1 MGTALGAAGSPGLT
15 GALASGYHGPPEL
28 TVTRALT
35 EWTFD
40 PWMLALIVL
49 LGACYLT
56 GVRRVRAGQAAGVR
70 RVRAEQAALPPARAS
85 AAPASTTRA
94 STAWPVARPIWFCG
108 LGLGFLVIATMSWVS
123 VYQSVLLYPR
133 AVQTVLLVL
142 VVPLFLALGRP
153 LTLFATVFP
162 GPGARLEAVIRSRAA
177 RILTFPAITTLA
189 LVAVPFVMYFTSWYT
204 AVFHSGPLR
213 EVTYLILMVPG
224 YVFFWTLLRVDPVP
238 KEYPYVVS
246 MWITGAEVI
255 GDAFFGIAVIADQ
268 NLIGAGYFHAL
279 ARPWGPTLATD
290 QVVAGGVLW
299 ILGDLVG
306 LPFLAAQLI
315 HLMREDESDAAR
327 IDAEL
332 DAQQAQ
338 LDAERAQQS
347 RLQPATHPAASARHP
362 GAPGQS
368 AAPGQPAALGQSADS
383 GQPAALGQSAD
394 SGQPRV
400 PGQSAHPDE
409 SVDPGQSRK
418 PGQSA
423 ESATSDQPAD
433 EQQPQGSQLWWENDP
448 RFTSRFKP
456 TS

>member
-1 MGTALGAAGSPGLT
+1 
-15 GALASGYHGPPEL
+15 
-28 TVTRALT
+28 VTRALT
-35 EWTFD
+35 EWTLD
-40 PWMLALIVL
+40 PWMLVLIVL
-49 LGACYLT
+49 LGGGYL
-56 GVRRVRAGQAAGVR
+56 AGVR
-70 RVRAEQAALPPARAS
+70 RVRTPRGDNAA
-85 AAPASTTRA
+85 
-94 STAWPVARPIWFCG
+94 TAWPVARPIWFCG
-108 LGLGFLVIATMSWVS
+108 LGLGFLLVATMSWVG
-123 VYQSVLLYPR
+123 VYQSVLMYPR

-153 LTLFATVFP
+153 LTLFAAVFP
-162 GPGARLEAVIRSRAA
+162 RAGARLEAVIRCRPV
-177 RILTFPAITTLA
+177 RILTFPAITTFA

-204 AVFHSGPLR
+204 AVFHSTTVR
-213 EVTYLILMVPG
+213 ELTYLVLMVPG

-238 KEYPYVVS
+238 KEYSYAVS

-290 QVVAGGVLW
+290 QVIAGGVLW

-315 HLMREDESDAAR
+315 HMMREDESDAAR

-338 LDAERAQQS
+338 LEPA
-347 RLQPATHPAASARHP
+347 RLPAAPRDPSQPASARDLHQLSASAASADQADQ
-362 GAPGQS
+362 GDV
-368 AAPGQPAALGQSADS
+368 SAD
-383 GQPAALGQSAD
+383 
-394 SGQPRV
+394 
-400 PGQSAHPDE
+400 HE
-409 SVDPGQSRK
+409 
-418 PGQSA
+418 
-423 ESATSDQPAD
+423 
-433 EQQPQGSQLWWENDP
+433 PQEPQLWWETDP

>member
-1 MGTALGAAGSPGLT
+1 MGT
-15 GALASGYHGPPEL
+15 ALASGYHGPPEL
-28 TVTRALT
+28 TVTRALA

-49 LGACYLT
+49 LGAGYLA
-56 GVRRVRAGQAAGVR
+56 GVRRVRAGRG
-70 RVRAEQAALPPARAS
+70 S
-85 AAPASTTRA
+85 AARGSA
-94 STAWPVARPIWFCG
+94 AWPVARPIWFCG
-108 LGLGFLVIATMSWVS
+108 LGLGSLVIATMSWVG

-153 LTLFATVFP
+153 LTLFASVFP
-162 GPGARLEAVIRSRAA
+162 GAGARLEAVIRSRAA

-204 AVFHSGPLR
+204 AVFHSATLR

-238 KEYPYVVS
+238 KEYPYAVS

-268 NLIGAGYFHAL
+268 NLIAAGYFHAL

-290 QVVAGGVLW
+290 QVIAGGVLW

-315 HLMREDESDAAR
+315 HMMREDESDAAR

-332 DAQQAQ
+332 DAQQAH
-338 LDAERAQQS
+338 LDAGRAQPAP
-347 RLQPATHPAASARHP
+347 LQPAS
-362 GAPGQS
+362 QS
-368 AAPGQPAALGQSADS
+368 G
-383 GQPAALGQSAD
+383 
-394 SGQPRV
+394 
-400 PGQSAHPDE
+400 
-409 SVDPGQSRK
+409 DPGQA
-418 PGQSA
+418 A
-423 ESATSDQPAD
+423 EPAPSGQPAD
-433 EQQPQGSQLWWENDP
+433 EQEPQGSPLWWQNDP

>member
-1 MGTALGAAGSPGLT
+1 MRTALGVAGAPGLT
-15 GALASGYHGPPEL
+15 RTLAAGYHGPPEL

-35 EWTFD
+35 EWTLD

-49 LGACYLT
+49 LGGAYL
-56 GVRRVRAGQAAGVR
+56 AGVR
-70 RVRAEQAALPPARAS
+70 RVRDTGSWPA
-85 AAPASTTRA
+85 
-94 STAWPVARPIWFCG
+94 ARPIWFCG
-108 LGLGFLVIATMSWVS
+108 LGLGFLLIATMSWVG
-123 VYQSVLLYPR
+123 VYQSVLMYPR

-153 LTLFATVFP
+153 LTLFAAVFP
-162 GPGARLEAVIRSRAA
+162 RAGARLEAVIRCRPV
-177 RILTFPAITTLA
+177 RILTFPAITTFV

-204 AVFHSGPLR
+204 AVFHSTTLR
-213 EVTYLILMVPG
+213 ELTYLVLMVPG

-238 KEYPYVVS
+238 KEYSYAVS

-290 QVVAGGVLW
+290 QVIAGGVLW

-315 HLMREDESDAAR
+315 HMMREDESDAAR

-332 DAQQAQ
+332 DAQQAH
-338 LDAERAQQS
+338 LEAARDPADS
-347 RLQPATHPAASARHP
+347 QPAHPP
-362 GAPGQS
+362 AP
-368 AAPGQPAALGQSADS
+368 AT
-383 GQPAALGQSAD
+383 
-394 SGQPRV
+394 
-400 PGQSAHPDE
+400 
-409 SVDPGQSRK
+409 
-418 PGQSA
+418 
-423 ESATSDQPAD
+423 SATPATSTTPATSVTSATPATPAD
-433 EQQPQGSQLWWENDP
+433 EADPAAAHESQEPQLWWETDP